1 MDYVRMNLR
10 LGRATKQA
18 LADLAKE
25 YGMSQNSLACYILGQ
40 FISNHK
46 RVFQDLP
53 EKLQWLL
60 VQELQKVNDGAG
72 GVKNDKGC

>member
-18 LADLAKE
+18 LADLAKD

-40 FISNHK
+40 FVSNQK
-46 RVFQDLP
+46 RLMQGLP
-53 EKLQWLL
+53 EKLQALL
-60 VQELQKVNDGAG
+60 LQEVQKVNVAAPEADE
-72 GVKNDKGC
+72 